1 LVIRKVRILEMNDY
15 AGFGVSYNPYIGLVG
30 ADVGGFFLALFFNQK
45 KTQPPVLSKKVSSK
59 DAQR

>member
-1 LVIRKVRILEMNDY
+1 MNDY